1 MDVIVHYPTDK
12 QNLELLHKQVA
23 IEHAKFVVDYISK
36 LNCSENKKLELLKKN
51 QYPIK
56 QKRFGSLLKPFLFY
70 FFNYYLNI
78 FLLLQ

>member
-36 LNCSENKKLELLKKN
+36 LNCSENKKLELLKKISS
-51 QYPIK
+51 Q
-56 QKRFGSLLKPFLFY
+56 QC
-70 FFNYYLNI
+70 
-78 FLLLQ
+78 